1 MSAKIKTQNV
11 TPSAKEIKKPTSS
24 DFSPEDIQK
33 IAAIVAKLQE
43 KAVMLKKIHNSLCL
57 GGIKNIFDLENPQLT
72 NDEQQIL
79 KFIEF
84 GLKKRGKC
92 FDEINQAFDMNSP
105 KWTLGQMKN
114 VKSITGLVNCQRY
127 KIEEK
132 LRTIDVSK
140 WSPEEL
146 KITQKVLMTF
156 QIQTNIIEEIKQILG
171 LIAMS

>member
-1 MSAKIKTQNV
+1 MSAKIKTQNEY
-11 TPSAKEIKKPTSS
+11 PCSKEIKKPTSS

-79 KFIEF
+79 KFIEV

-92 FDEINQAFDMNSP
+92 FDEINEAFDMNNP
-105 KWTLGQMKN
+105 KWTVGQMKN

-132 LRTIDVSK
+132 LRTIDVSM

-156 QIQTNIIEEIKQILG
+156 RIQSKLIEEIKQILS

>member
-1 MSAKIKTQNV
+1 MSAKIKAQNV
-11 TPSAKEIKKPTSS
+11 TPCTKETKKPTSS

-43 KAVMLKKIHNSLCL
+43 KALMLKKIHNSLCL
-57 GGIKNIFDLENPQLT
+57 GGIKTIFDLENPQLT
-72 NDEQQIL
+72 KDEQQIL

-92 FDEINQAFDMNSP
+92 FDEINQAFDMNNP
-105 KWTLGQMKN
+105 KWTIGQMKN

-132 LRTIDVSK
+132 LRKMFPSGV
-140 WSPEEL
+140 
-146 KITQKVLMTF
+146 QR
-156 QIQTNIIEEIKQILG
+156 N
-171 LIAMS
+171 